1 MATLLSPGRNVVD
14 VAARKC
20 KRFCNCYGHHFDDL
34 KKFGSET
41 EIKKQGKLRLEG
53 KDYAVVDGD
62 ILHILFS
69 V

>member
-1 MATLLSPGRNVVD
+1 MAE
-14 VAARKC
+14 AAGKIHTDMQKGFIRAET
-20 KRFCNCYGHHFDDL
+20 FHFDDL

>member
-1 MATLLSPGRNVVD
+1 MS
-14 VAARKC
+14 VAEAAGKIDKVRPDMQKGFI
-20 KRFCNCYGHHFDDL
+20 RAETFHFDDL